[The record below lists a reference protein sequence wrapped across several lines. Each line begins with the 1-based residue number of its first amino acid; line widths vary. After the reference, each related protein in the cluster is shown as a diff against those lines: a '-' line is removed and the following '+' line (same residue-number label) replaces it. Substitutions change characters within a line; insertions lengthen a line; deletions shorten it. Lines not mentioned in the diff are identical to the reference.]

1 METPAEPFDDQLTL
15 IAWLPGRA
23 LMLHVVVDFFTEHL
37 VTRRP
42 TRFCMRAVE
51 AAVALEPARAFTAVC
66 SGVPWYHWIPA

>member
-42 TRFCMRAVE
+42 MSSRISAVE
-51 AAVALEPARAFTAVC
+51 AAVATDPDCALTAVC
-66 SGVPWYHWIPA
+66 AGAP